1 MKVSKLDL
9 IVHKHNNNISGE
21 ISISGSKNS
30 ALAIIPAALLSA
42 DTVTLYNIPRITD
55 IYTTID
61 ILEDLGHFV
70 EFKDNTLKIKRNDK
84 AKIIFCDLVEKLR
97 GSYYFISV
105 YLSIFKKLYIKECGG
120 CKLGTRPINFH
131 LDAFA
136 KLGVKSKEIDINGKL
151 YNHYYCESIT
161 SNTIDLPYKS
171 VGATINIIL
180 ISVLSSATV
189 TINNA
194 SIEPEVIDLCSFLN
208 SMNASI
214 KIMDNTITI
223 KGVNALSGSSYEI
236 ISDRIEAGT
245 YLALSSLP
253 NVKSIKV
260 KKANPLHL
268 ESYLNILSQIGLT
281 ITKNKDFIISSKE
294 KTLKPVNLITTPYPG
309 LPTDLAPIISIVLTQ
324 CKETSTLKDTVF
336 PDRYSHVSEIQ
347 KLNANIQIFNN
358 TLYIAKSNDPNKI
371 KTNIM
376 YAHDLRCAAALLL
389 YAISVNEE
397 IIIKDIDYLFRG
409 YEEPIKKL
417 QAIGIT
423 CSIIT

>member
-1 MKVSKLDL
+1 MDL
-9 IVHKHNNNISGE
+9 LVHKHSNNISGE

-30 ALAIIPAALLSA
+30 ALAIIPAALLTR

-70 EFKDNTLKIKRNDK
+70 EFKDNTLTIKRNDK

-131 LDAFA
+131 LDAFK
-136 KLGVKSKEIDINGKL
+136 KLGVKTKEIDINGIL

-161 SNTIDLPYKS
+161 SSTIDLPYKS

-180 ISVLSSATV
+180 ISALSNATV

-214 KIMDNTITI
+214 KIIDKTIII
-223 KGVNALSGSSYEI
+223 KGVKTLSGSSYEI

-245 YLALSSLP
+245 YLALSALP

-268 ESYLNILSQIGLT
+268 ENYLDILSKIGLT
-281 ITKNKDFIISSKE
+281 ITKNIDSITSSKE
-294 KTLKPVNLITTPYPG
+294 KELKPVNIVTTPYPG
-309 LPTDLAPIISIVLTQ
+309 LPTDLAPIITIVLTQ

-347 KLNANIQIFNN
+347 KLNANIKILNN
-358 TLYIAKSNDPNKI
+358 TLYITKSSDASNI

>member
-1 MKVSKLDL
+1 MDRGVWWATVHRVAKSWTQLKWLSTDGFRDYLSEVRQRKTNILWYDL
-9 IVHKHNNNISGE
+9 YVES
-21 ISISGSKNS
+21 
-30 ALAIIPAALLSA
+30 
-42 DTVTLYNIPRITD
+42 IPRP
-55 IYTTID
+55 
-61 ILEDLGHFV
+61 
-70 EFKDNTLKIKRNDK
+70 EFNG
-84 AKIIFCDLVEKLR
+84 IF
-97 GSYYFISV
+97 
-105 YLSIFKKLYIKECGG
+105 G
-120 CKLGTRPINFH
+120 C
-131 LDAFA
+131 
-136 KLGVKSKEIDINGKL
+136 
-151 YNHYYCESIT
+151 
-161 SNTIDLPYKS
+161 
-171 VGATINIIL
+171 NI
-180 ISVLSSATV
+180 
-189 TINNA
+189 
-194 SIEPEVIDLCSFLN
+194 
-208 SMNASI
+208 
-214 KIMDNTITI
+214 
-223 KGVNALSGSSYEI
+223 
-236 ISDRIEAGT
+236 
-245 YLALSSLP
+245 SLP

-268 ESYLNILSQIGLT
+268 ESYLDILSQIGLT
-281 ITKNKDFIISSKE
+281 IAKNKDFIISSKE
-294 KTLKPVNLITTPYPG
+294 KPLKPVNIITTPYPG